1 MTEQV
6 LQSGRGRLKCRD
18 CVPGPGR
25 GVRVANWPD
34 RPGRTA
40 TSTRSFSTPGNDAGQ
55 RVFGP
60 THQRTVPVQCVP
72 WFGSIKLTERNQKF
86 ILQGCVFPLASEEAN
101 PISIV
106 P

>member
-25 GVRVANWPD
+25 GGRVANWPD

-40 TSTRSFSTPGNDAGQ
+40 TSTRSFPTPGN
-55 RVFGP
+55 
-60 THQRTVPVQCVP
+60 
-72 WFGSIKLTERNQKF
+72 
-86 ILQGCVFPLASEEAN
+86 
-101 PISIV
+101 
-106 P
+106 